1 LYRLL
6 RLLAGASA
14 RRPLTVL
21 LVLGLVTGAL
31 GLLAAQ
37 QRVDADLTA
46 FAPETELNAA
56 YQRVQDEFGVGTGA
70 VQIVLDAGARGDLLS
85 SAALAEARDLLGA
98 LEGDERVRAV
108 LAEPTS
114 AGPPILSYAAPI
126 LAALEMQGARPE
138 DLTEDE
144 LDALVGQVFASP
156 RASDLALLLS
166 RDRDLQAAEA
176 QGGLIIVQLDP
187 ALDEAETGE
196 AALMMRE
203 ILAEVGPSEFEA
215 MAFNRASLIA
225 DLEGGLTDEL
235 PFLLGLSMLLIIG
248 ILLVVFRTVVDVVL
262 GLLGLVIT
270 ITWMYGIGV
279 LLGPDYLG
287 VAGYFSQI
295 SVVVPVLLVGLGI
308 DYAIHL
314 TSRYR
319 EERANRAAPD
329 EAASRAIL
337 SVGGALVLATVTTVV
352 AFLTNIFTPVPPVR
366 DFGIFT
372 AVGVVS
378 AFVVMGLLVPSGR
391 SVIDRLRGASPD
403 SGVVVRDAGGTGP
416 LALRATM
423 SRAALLTERAPRA
436 TLAVAAVITV
446 LATIA
451 AFQVPTSFAQ
461 DEFIP
466 ENTYA
471 ARAIDTTRELFG
483 GDLTEQTFVLVDN
496 NLADPAAANAVL
508 DAERRI
514 AIEVD
519 GDLIRGEG
527 ERVDV
532 TSAPGLVVRLAA
544 LADAPPDPEFPADR
558 LRAALAMNGW
568 NGSGFSEGADMA
580 ALYGIVDRA
589 LPGQLETVRSED
601 SSLLIVGTTAGEER
615 AMELRDQLL
624 AATRPV
630 ADYGAGR
637 TVVSE
642 QLVFGEVLQSMN
654 ESQTRSILI
663 TLIAAL
669 LLLVGYYGIAHRQPL
684 LGVLTMV
691 PSTLA
696 AAWVI
701 GSMWLL
707 GLSFNVLT
715 TTIAALAIG
724 IGVPY
729 GIHITHRF
737 VEDRRRYDG
746 AEEPMRQT
754 MLHTGGALAGSAI
767 TTAAGFGVLVFA
779 SLTPIQQFGGV
790 TALTIMYALVGGV
803 LVQPS
808 LLTLWH
814 RWQLRRA
821 ERGTAQAEP
830 VA

>member
-1 LYRLL
+1 LNRVLG
-6 RLLAGASA
+6 LLARASA

-21 LVLGLVTGAL
+21 LILGLVTGVL
-31 GLLAAQ
+31 GILASQ
-37 QRVDADLTA
+37 QRVDADLA
-46 FAPETELNAA
+46 GFAPDSELNRAF
-56 YQRVQDEFGVGTGA
+56 QQVQDEFGVGTGS
-70 VQIVLDAGARGDLLS
+70 VQIVIDAGAGGDVLS
-85 SAALAEARDLLGA
+85 PAALAEVRDVLAA
-98 LEGDERVRAV
+98 LEGDERVQAV
-108 LAEPTS
+108 LAEPSS
-114 AGPPILSYAAPI
+114 AGPPIVSYAGPV
-126 LAALEMQGARPE
+126 LATLEMQGARPE
-138 DLTEDE
+138 DVTEE
-144 LDALVGQVFASP
+144 QLDALVGQIFSSP
-156 RASDLALLLS
+156 QASDLALLLS
-166 RDRDLQAAEA
+166 RDRDLQAGEA

-187 ALDEAETGE
+187 ALDEPETGD

-203 ILAEVGPSEFEA
+203 IINDVGPTEFEA
-215 MAFNRASLIA
+215 LAFNRASLIV

-248 ILLVVFRTVVDVVL
+248 ILFLVFRTIIDVVL

-319 EERANRAAPD
+319 EERANRATPD

-366 DFGIFT
+366 DFGMFT
-372 AVGVVS
+372 AAGVIS
-378 AFVVMGLLVPSGR
+378 AFLVMGLLVPSAR
-391 SVIDRLRGASPD
+391 SAIDRLRGISPT
-403 SGVVVRDAGGTGP
+403 SGKVTRDAGGTGP
-416 LALRATM
+416 LALRAAM
-423 SRAALLTERAPRA
+423 SRAALLTERAPRL

-483 GDLTEQTFVLVDN
+483 GDLTEQTFVLVDSD
-496 NLADPAAANAVL
+496 LASPAAANALL

-514 AIEVD
+514 ATDVD
-519 GDLIRGEG
+519 GELIRGEG
-527 ERVDV
+527 QRVDI
-532 TSAPGLVVRLAA
+532 TSAPTLVARLAA
-544 LADAPPDPEFPADR
+544 LAEAPPDPDFPADQ
-558 LRAALAMNGW
+558 LRAALAMHGW
-568 NGSGFSEGADMA
+568 NGSGFNEDANME
-580 ALYGIVDRA
+580 ALYGIVEQA

-601 SSLLIVGTTAGEER
+601 SSLLIIGTTAGEER
-615 AMELRDQLL
+615 AMELRGQLD
-624 AATRPV
+624 AATQPI
-630 ADYGAGR
+630 ADAGAGR
-637 TVVSE
+637 TIVSE

-654 ESQTRSILI
+654 ESQTRSIMI
-663 TLIAAL
+663 TLLAAL

-737 VEDRRRYDG
+737 VEDRRRYEG
-746 AEEPMRQT
+746 VEEPMRQT
-754 MLHTGGALAGSAI
+754 MLHTGGALAGSAV

-821 ERGTAQAEP
+821 ERAAARVESP
-830 VA
+830 A